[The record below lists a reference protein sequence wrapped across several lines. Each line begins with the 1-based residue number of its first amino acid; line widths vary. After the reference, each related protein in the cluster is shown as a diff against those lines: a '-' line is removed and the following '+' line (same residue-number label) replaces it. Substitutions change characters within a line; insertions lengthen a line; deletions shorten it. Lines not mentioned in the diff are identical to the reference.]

1 MSKSARQH
9 PQSSHKRRRP
19 AQWHVTQ
26 PKKKPMSPE
35 QREWAIR
42 IVVLVAVVI
51 LAGVPFALG
60 KYFEFSSPD
69 PWDSSSYVYSA
80 KHILDGAEIGVEEVP
95 SAHIGTLLVN
105 MLGVGLFGYT
115 ETGPK
120 FIQMVLQL
128 AALAVMFITLRKLY
142 GVLAAAVA
150 VFIASSYLSAPVISQ
165 GGNVKEQYMIACM
178 VIGISCYVLQ
188 QIGGKWW
195 FAVLAGAF
203 LSWAPLFKPTG
214 ISGIGGIGL
223 FVILQPL
230 LRHRTWKQTG
240 TDILLLFTGALV
252 AIGPLFIWLWGWNV
266 DLKPPY
272 YFLWESLVKYLPFGP
287 KGDPAEIAADYIVYS
302 RKLVK
307 FSQQRVMVMGFYRAL
322 MLPIALALAAIVAR
336 IVLLVRQK
344 LPGREMEERKL
355 HRFVLLFAV
364 WWILDMALVWVSPR
378 SYKQYYLPLNASA
391 AMLGVYFIDVYAR
404 KLRAA
409 ENKAKWVSIGLLGLL
424 VMIGM
429 SWHIFFGL
437 RRYPFSGKKLTTPA
451 YGYAQ
456 KWGEVANSRK
466 YGSYWGATGDYIRL
480 NSKPTDTMYVWGWYP
495 GIYVRAKRFSAS
507 AKACFIP
514 RTTPDK
520 LKEIVDG
527 LTAQFE
533 QRKPKFIVDSRKRH
547 IPTNRP
553 PYELWPISQLADK
566 TVRFLPLDQRI
577 VENYGQMYEQFLR
590 ERYDEE
596 EAKRYEVL
604 APLRKYIMENYEV
617 AELDRYRPIK
627 SELGL
632 PTLMHESFGLHV
644 VFVRKQIQS

>member
-1 MSKSARQH
+1 MSKAARQH
-9 PQSSHKRRRP
+9 RQVSSKRRRP
-19 AQWHVTQ
+19 AQRHVTQ

-35 QREWAIR
+35 QRKWVMR
-42 IVVLVAVVI
+42 IVVLAAVAI

-60 KYFEFSSPD
+60 KYFEFNSPD

-80 KHILDGAEIGVEEVP
+80 RHILDGAEIGVEEVP

-105 MLGVGLFGYT
+105 MLGVALFGYT

-120 FIQMVLQL
+120 FIQMMLQL
-128 AALAVMFITLRKLY
+128 AALVVMFVTLRKLY

-150 VFIASSYLSAPVISQ
+150 VIIASSYLSAPVISQ
-165 GGNVKEQYMIACM
+165 SGNVKEQYMIACM

-195 FAVLAGAF
+195 LGILAGAF
-203 LSWAPLFKPTG
+203 ISWAPLFKPTG
-214 ISGIGGIGL
+214 VSAIGGIGL

-240 TDILLLFTGALV
+240 GDVLLLLTGALV

-272 YFLWESLVKYLPFGP
+272 YFLWGSLVKYLPFGP
-287 KGDPAEIAADYIVYS
+287 KADAAEVAADYIVYS

-307 FSQQRVMVMGFYRAL
+307 FSQQRQMVMGFYRAL
-322 MLPIALALAAIVAR
+322 MLPIALALAAVGAR
-336 IVLLVRQK
+336 IVFLIRPRLL
-344 LPGREMEERKL
+344 GRDMEDRKL
-355 HRFVLLFAV
+355 HRFVLLFAG

-378 SYKQYYLPLNASA
+378 SYKQYYLPLNGSA
-391 AMLGVYFIDVYAR
+391 AMLGVYLIGVYSC

-409 ENKAKWVSIGLLGLL
+409 ENKAKWAGIGILGLI

-429 SWHIFFGL
+429 SWGIFFGL
-437 RRYPFSGKKLTTPA
+437 RRHPFTGQKLTTPD

-456 KWGEVANSRK
+456 KWREVANARK
-466 YGSYWGATGDYIRL
+466 YGSYWGAAGDYIREH
-480 NSKPTDTMYVWGWYP
+480 SKSTDTMYVWGWYP

-514 RTTPDK
+514 RTTPGK
-520 LKEIVDG
+520 LAEIVDD
-527 LTAQFE
+527 LIAQFE

-553 PYELWPISQLADK
+553 PYELWPIGEFDDK
-566 TVRFLPLDQRI
+566 TVRFVDADQRAI
-577 VENYGQMYEQFLR
+577 EDFDGKYERFLR
-590 ERYDEE
+590 ERYGED

-617 AELDRYRPIK
+617 VERQRYRAVR
-627 SELGL
+627 SALGY
-632 PTLMHESFGLHV
+632 PTLMHESFGIHV
-644 VFVRKQIQS
+644 VFVRK